1 MKKKKVINLAEYRR
15 KGVAPSLDEVA
26 RLAALRY
33 FDPVILANNKEPID
47 LVSGKTFDGGS
58 FRLALLLADAYPA
71 AHLSS
76 PLPQHR
82 QHIVTR
88 PHGVIIRLPRRA
100 FLIRQLAIVAA

>member
-58 FRLALLLADAYPA
+58 F
-71 AHLSS
+71 
-76 PLPQHR
+76 
-82 QHIVTR
+82 V
-88 PHGVIIRLPRRA
+88 PHGADESDDEVGNARNRGVGRCPHG
-100 FLIRQLAIVAA
+100 